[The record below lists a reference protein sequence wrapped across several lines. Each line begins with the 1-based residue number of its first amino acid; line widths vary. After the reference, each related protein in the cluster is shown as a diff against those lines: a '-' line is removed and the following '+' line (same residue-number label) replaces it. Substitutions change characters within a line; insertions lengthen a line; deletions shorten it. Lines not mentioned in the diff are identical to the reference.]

1 MELGHQFLMARNRM
15 FLPLPSSTTV
25 LSSTHKFHLGYKA
38 QLRSSGN
45 RKFGCLTPPRPGG
58 PGGPGGPGRP
68 SSPSLPGGPGG
79 P

>member
-1 MELGHQFLMARNRM
+1 ML
-15 FLPLPSSTTV
+15 LPLFNSITV
-25 LSSTHKFHLGYKA
+25 FFRRYKFHLGHKA
-38 QLRSSGN
+38 QLMSSGN